1 MKKFIFILFIISFLS
16 FNMLIIPSIAQPKV
30 FREGIYSMESLNL
43 SPYTTYT
50 IKNISPNEYTYLIL
64 FDANQIVQQL
74 IQLKPQSEEYN
85 LLPIRFGS
93 EIVIVGKGEIV
104 IS

>member
-1 MKKFIFILFIISFLS
+1 MKKFIIIFFIISFLS

-30 FREGIYSMESLNL
+30 FSEGIYTIQNLNL

-50 IKNISPNEYTYLIL
+50 AKNISSNEYAYVII
-64 FDANQIVQQL
+64 FDTNQIVQQF

-85 LLPIRFGS
+85 LLPIQLGYL
-93 EIVIVGKGEIV
+93 IAIVGKGEVV